1 MTRKRFATIV
11 AVLLGATIAT
21 FGIVY
26 GAPTRAF
33 EGLDAEWTPA
43 AYFSGGVLFA
53 AALLVHLYAQ
63 RTAQHRL
70 LLGVG
75 LAGLLWLFGFDEI
88 FSVHEWLEDH
98 LGVDWQLL
106 YLPVGLV
113 GLAGGLLLLRSVPR
127 ESRVLLVLAGV
138 AWVVAQLLEKIQWV
152 GETLA
157 HPFLVLPEELLEMT
171 GSSLIVVAV
180 LLALPSRRLE
190 AAPAGEGAPEGDLVG
205 VLEVSPDG
213 KA

>member
-1 MTRKRFATIV
+1 MSRTRLATTTGV
-11 AVLLGATIAT
+11 VLGAAIAT

-26 GAPTRAF
+26 GAPARAF

-53 AALLVHLYAQ
+53 AALLVYLYAKETG
-63 RTAQHRL
+63 RHRL

-75 LAGLLWLFGFDEI
+75 LAGLLWLLGFDEI

-106 YLPVGLV
+106 YLPVGLA

-127 ESRVLLVLAGV
+127 EAGVLLVLAGV
-138 AWVVAQLLEKIQWV
+138 AWVVAQLLEKVQWED
-152 GETLA
+152 ETLA

-171 GSSLIVVAV
+171 GSCLIVVAV
-180 LLALPSRRLE
+180 LLALPTGRLE
-190 AAPAGEGAPEGDLVG
+190 AAPAGERAAEGDLVG
-205 VLEVSPDG
+205 VLEIAPDG